1 MSAGPVKG
9 DDSRPERRE
18 GRGRLSSIELLPEE
32 AEPDILWASDQLRER
47 TMPAKMIWQEFN
59 ARLADRGIGPVSKS
73 AWSRYSVRKAI
84 QFRELDQVGK
94 ISSELVTKL
103 GLDGPDQ
110 VTVAVAE
117 MLKVAAFQILE
128 GGDVGT
134 KGLME
139 LSRALASAVAAQ
151 KGSSEHRRQLQ
162 REHDERMA
170 KAAEMLKEAGEEAG
184 ASGAL
189 LDKITTLLTTGGY

>member
-1 MSAGPVKG
+1 MSAAADKG
-9 DDSRPERRE
+9 DGGKPARRE
-18 GRGRLSSIELLPEE
+18 GRGRLSSIDMLPEE
-32 AEPDILWASDQLRER
+32 AAPDIVWASDALRDR

-59 ARLADRGIGPVSKS
+59 ARLADRGIAGVSLS
-73 AWSRYSVRKAI
+73 AFNRYSVRKAI
-84 QFRELDQVGK
+84 QFRELDQVGT
-94 ISSELVTKL
+94 ISAELVTKL

-151 KGSSEHRRQLQ
+151 KGSTEHRRQLQ
-162 REHDERMA
+162 REHDEKMEKA
-170 KAAEMLKEAGEEAG
+170 KAALIEAGKAMGTSEETLA
-184 ASGAL
+184 
-189 LDKITTLLTTGGY
+189 KITGLLTTGGY